1 MLWYNLPMNYRLS
14 AHAQDVINHRGIAL
28 QWIETVL
35 SSPSLTVEKCGSE
48 VHYFGTI
55 EAYGNRCLKV
65 VVNPVK
71 RLVITVYFDRQ
82 MRKKGCK

>member
-1 MLWYNLPMNYRLS
+1 MKYRLS
-14 AHAQDVINHRGIAL
+14 IHAQDVMNHRGIAL

-35 SSPSLTVEKCGSE
+35 SSPSLTVEKCETE
-48 VHYFGTI
+48 VHFFGMI
-55 EAYGNRCLKV
+55 EAYENRCLKV